1 MIISL
6 EECKS
11 LISGNA
17 GNLSLIDS
25 DVTSLPDGLHVPGNL
40 DLQKAHIERL
50 PKALVVGGNLSVSC
64 TYIKELPDDL
74 SVGGNMDLSSS
85 HIKRLPVN
93 LSVSGN
99 LNLSGCSDINGLPG
113 GLTVN
118 GDLNLSWTH
127 IRSLP
132 ANLSVGGSLNLSYTK
147 IKELPADL
155 SVVGDIDLRGTEMT
169 YEMARQL
176 VEKNK
181 SKTFND
187 WNEHTGITKEVFL
200 DGIKWL
206 CEEPIYYPADHIY
219 KGKLRRELGIQED
232 GTLVHLVRVYL
243 REGQASYEDKPLGR
257 IWCRSAV
264 SITAIDGI

>member
-1 MIISL
+1 MLST
-6 EECKS
+6 K
-11 LISGNA
+11 
-17 GNLSLIDS
+17 LSLAECEKLMAED
-25 DVTSLPDGLHVPGNL
+25 H
-40 DLQKAHIERL
+40 
-50 PKALVVGGNLSVSC
+50 
-64 TYIKELPDDL
+64 
-74 SVGGNMDLSSS
+74 
-85 HIKRLPVN
+85 
-93 LSVSGN
+93 
-99 LNLSGCSDINGLPG
+99 
-113 GLTVN
+113 
-118 GDLNLSWTH
+118 GDLNLSRSKVT
-127 IRSLP
+127 SLP
-132 ANLSVGGSLNLSYTK
+132 TGLTVKGDLHLWGSKIEELPKGLTVAGSLNLSYTK